1 MAKTIIREIIITLLL
16 CLAIILILSVLLYG
30 YVPTNKVMPEKV
42 SYTTPESLKE
52 ELNKNDG
59 VNESEVILTYEVDPT
74 DLDNYKKIKDY
85 KPGKPNPFSS
95 YEKEENTA
103 AANTTTNN
111 ASAGTSSTA
120 GNNTANS
127 NSGNKENQSNTAYF
141 QNKGLK

>member
-42 SYTTPESLKE
+42 SYTTPENLKE

-103 AANTTTNN
+103 AANTTNN

-127 NSGNKENQSNTAYF
+127 NSGNKESQSNTAYF

>member
-42 SYTTPESLKE
+42 SYTTPENLKE

-74 DLDNYKKIKDY
+74 DLDFLLMKRKKIQQQLIQQIMLLLELIVQQVIIQQILILEIKKTNQTQLISKIKD
-85 KPGKPNPFSS
+85 
-95 YEKEENTA
+95 
-103 AANTTTNN
+103 
-111 ASAGTSSTA
+111 
-120 GNNTANS
+120 
-127 NSGNKENQSNTAYF
+127 
-141 QNKGLK
+141 